1 MGAISRNAIRDKA
14 IDFTYHCFISRVGFM
29 TKKPQPLPKIAAIW
43 WPFTEELWIS
53 LGMSVVLFSLG
64 FWFFSRLDKT
74 GFAPDFTLVK
84 SFTQVSKILLMKGIT
99 NSFHSA
105 SFVIKYKCKTF

>member
-14 IDFTYHCFISRVGFM
+14 IDFTYHCFISRVGFV
-29 TKKPQPLPKIAAIW
+29 TKKPQPLPKIGAIW

-53 LGMSVVLFSLG
+53 LALSVVLFSWG
-64 FWFFSRLDKT
+64 FWLFSKVDKT

-84 SFTQVSKILLMKGIT
+84 SFTQVLKILLMKGIAV
-99 NSFHSA
+99 SFHSA
-105 SFVIKYKCKTF
+105 SFVI